1 MQSMPILT
9 NNLPLPNKPTPNMA
23 MNDPSGS
30 EGFSKILS
38 RDLASRKQQHDT
50 ETRNLASVAKAPDT
64 GAKSSSSSAKSA
76 EAEDSSSSAKSADTE
91 AKDSSSSAKSA
102 GTESED
108 SSSNAKA
115 PDTGAK
121 SSSSRAKGTDTKDKS
136 TDTTITQT
144 QRDDGSLPQTLTQD
158 ISQLLLTLQSPLT
171 QDPTT
176 NAILAQS
183 SDAQVGK
190 MTAGLMQRVGQSIS
204 GKVINE
210 SATAIQTGNVPRHTT
225 LQSLQDSAR
234 PSVGVGRSSL
244 ETSKTANIAA
254 DEKIL
259 PQGPASDKNTRSF
272 SQMLNQESTISASS
286 NTSGPSSGVSV
297 LSTINSAT
305 PNAPPTEQ
313 SLRLEPRVG
322 TPAWDGALAQKVT
335 WMSNQQMQVAQLQLN
350 PPDLG
355 PMEVTLTVGTGPDA
369 ETRIEFT
376 SPHLAVR
383 EALQS
388 ALPQL
393 REMME
398 GSGITLGST
407 TVSAESFQQ
416 QSQSGRQDNPSGRS
430 SDNLSQNSPEMA
442 ARSITTRS
450 HDGMVDIFA

>member
-1 MQSMPILT
+1 MTIHEYQGNEMQSMPILT
-9 NNLPLPNKPTPNMA
+9 NNLPPPSKPTPNMP

-30 EGFSKILS
+30 EGFSKILA

-50 ETRNLASVAKAPDT
+50 ETRNSASVAKAPDT
-64 GAKSSSSSAKSA
+64 EAKSSSLNAKSAGTEADDTSSNAKAPDTEAKSSSSSAK
-76 EAEDSSSSAKSADTE
+76 
-91 AKDSSSSAKSA
+91 
-102 GTESED
+102 GI
-108 SSSNAKA
+108 
-115 PDTGAK
+115 
-121 SSSSRAKGTDTKDKS
+121 DTKDKS
-136 TDTTITQT
+136 IDTTV
-144 QRDDGSLPQTLTQD
+144 TLTQD
-158 ISQLLLTLQSPLT
+158 PAAHTM
-171 QDPTT
+171 
-176 NAILAQS
+176 LAQRA
-183 SDAQVGK
+183 DAQVGE
-190 MTAGLMQRVGQSIS
+190 MTAGLLQRVGQSIS

-210 SATAIQTGNVPRHTT
+210 STTAIQTGSVPRHTT

-234 PSVGVGRSSL
+234 PSIGTGRSSP

-272 SQMLNQESTISASS
+272 SQMLNHESTISSSS
-286 NTSGPSSGVSV
+286 NTSGPSSGVS
-297 LSTINSAT
+297 LLNTINSAT

-313 SLRLEPRVG
+313 NLRLEPRVG

-430 SDNLSQNSPEMA
+430 SDNLSQNNPEMA

>member
-9 NNLPLPNKPTPNMA
+9 NNLPPPSKPTPNMP

-30 EGFSKILS
+30 EGFSKILA

-50 ETRNLASVAKAPDT
+50 ETRNSASVAKAPDT
-64 GAKSSSSSAKSA
+64 ETKSSSLN
-76 EAEDSSSSAKSADTE
+76 AKSADTE
-91 AKDSSSSAKSA
+91 ADD
-102 GTESED
+102 T
-108 SSSNAKA
+108 SSNAKT
-115 PDTGAK
+115 PDTEAK
-121 SSSSRAKGTDTKDKS
+121 SSSSSAKGTDTKDKS
-136 TDTTITQT
+136 TDTTVTLTQT
-144 QRDDGSLPQTLTQD
+144 QMDHGSLPQTLTQD
-158 ISQLLLTLQSPLT
+158 VSQLLLTLQSPLT
-171 QDPTT
+171 QDPAANTM
-176 NAILAQS
+176 LAQRA
-183 SDAQVGK
+183 DAQVGE
-190 MTAGLMQRVGQSIS
+190 MTAGLLQRVGQSIS

-210 SATAIQTGNVPRHTT
+210 STTAIQTGSVPRHTT

-234 PSVGVGRSSL
+234 PSIGAGRSSP

-272 SQMLNQESTISASS
+272 SQMLNQESTISSS
-286 NTSGPSSGVSV
+286 PSTSGPSSGVSL

-313 SLRLEPRVG
+313 NLRLEPRVG

-398 GSGITLGST
+398 NSGISLGSA

-416 QSQSGRQDNPSGRS
+416 QSQSGREDNPSGRS
-430 SDNLSQNSPEMA
+430 SDNLSQNNPEMA

>member
-9 NNLPLPNKPTPNMA
+9 NNLPTPNKPTPSGP

-30 EGFSKILS
+30 EAFSKMLA
-38 RDLASRKQQHDT
+38 RDLASRKQQHD
-50 ETRNLASVAKAPDT
+50 NDT
-64 GAKSSSSSAKSA
+64 KNSGSSAKSPHSA
-76 EAEDSSSSAKSADTE
+76 EKSPSSSTT
-91 AKDSSSSAKSA
+91 
-102 GTESED
+102 GTD
-108 SSSNAKA
+108 N
-115 PDTGAK
+115 GVK
-121 SSSSRAKGTDTKDKS
+121 SSSPSTKVTDTDKKAI
-136 TDTTITQT
+136 DTTTTQIPV
-144 QRDDGSLPQTLTQD
+144 DHELSPQALTQD
-158 ISQLLLTLQSPLT
+158 ISKLLLTVQQPLT
-171 QDPTT
+171 QDPSA
-176 NAILAQS
+176 NALLAQS
-183 SDAQVGK
+183 SGAQTAG
-190 MTAGLMQRVGQSIS
+190 MNAGLMQRMNQEIS

-210 SATAIQTGNVPRHTT
+210 SISPIQTGNASRHNT

-234 PSVGVGRSSL
+234 PTIGAGRSDL
-244 ETSKTANIAA
+244 ETGKTANIAA

-259 PQGPASDKNTRSF
+259 PQSTFNDKNTRSF
-272 SQMLNQESTISASS
+272 SQMLNQESTISSTP
-286 NTSGPSSGVSV
+286 NTSGTSSSVSV
-297 LSTINSAT
+297 LSAINSAT

-313 SLRLEPRVG
+313 NLRLEPRVG
-322 TPAWDGALAQKVT
+322 TPAWDSALAQKVT

-355 PMEVTLTVGTGPDA
+355 PMEVTLTIGTGPDA

-442 ARSITTRS
+442 ARSIATRS

>member
-9 NNLPLPNKPTPNMA
+9 NNLPPPNKPTPNMA

-64 GAKSSSSSAKSA
+64 GAKSSSSSAKTP
-76 EAEDSSSSAKSADTE
+76 DTE
-91 AKDSSSSAKSA
+91 
-102 GTESED
+102 
-108 SSSNAKA
+108 
-115 PDTGAK
+115 AK
-121 SSSSRAKGTDTKDKS
+121 SSSSSAKGTDTKDKS
-136 TDTTITQT
+136 TDTAITQT
-144 QRDDGSLPQTLTQD
+144 QGNDGSLPQTLTQD
-158 ISQLLLTLQSPLT
+158 VSQLLLTLQSPLT
-171 QDPTT
+171 QDP
-176 NAILAQS
+176 A
-183 SDAQVGK
+183 GG

-204 GKVINE
+204 GKVTNE
-210 SATAIQTGNVPRHTT
+210 STAAIQTGSVPRHTT

-234 PSVGVGRSSL
+234 PSVGVGRSSP

-272 SQMLNQESTISASS
+272 SQMLNQESTISSS
-286 NTSGPSSGVSV
+286 PSTSGPSSGVSL

-398 GSGITLGST
+398 NSGISLGSA

-416 QSQSGRQDNPSGRS
+416 QSQSGRQDNPSARS
-430 SDNLSQNSPEMA
+430 SDNLSQNSSEMA